1 LKQGEQMPPVVL
13 LLGPLRSAVSGVS
26 THLNLLFG
34 SALAGR
40 FRMVQFQVGSA
51 GRVETPLGR
60 LARLLASPVQL
71 ATSIVRHGVTIV
83 HINTSLDA
91 KAYWRDLVYVLV
103 AKACGA
109 RVLYQVHG
117 GAVSAFCGTPPLL
130 AAAARLVLR
139 TTFRWPDVVV
149 VISQIEYEAVT
160 ALAPRQRVVLL
171 PNGTDV
177 EALATRRKA
186 HAALDGPLRLL
197 YIGRLVR
204 TKGLYESLEA
214 IARLRTH
221 GVDTHLVIAGSGVEE
236 EGLRREVGRLKLQE
250 AVSFAGPAF
259 GERKRALFEEAQVL
273 LLPTYHRE
281 GLPYALLEGMAAG
294 LVPVVTRV
302 GAIPDVVEPDV
313 HGLFVPPRDPETL
326 ARALGALAADRA
338 LLARMSAASRE
349 RVATSYSVERLAG
362 DFTALYRVLGGPWPA
377 SKAA

>member
-1 LKQGEQMPPVVL
+1 MSAPVVL

-51 GRVETPLGR
+51 GRVETRLGW
-60 LARLLASPVQL
+60 LARLLASPFQL
-71 ATSIVRHGVTIV
+71 AAAIARHGVGIV
-83 HINTSLDA
+83 HVNTSLDA

-117 GAVSAFCGTPPLL
+117 GGVAAFCGSGPLR
-130 AAAARLVLR
+130 AAATRLVLR
-139 TTFRWPDVVV
+139 STFRWPDVVV
-149 VISQIEYEAVT
+149 VISQTEYEAVG

-177 EALATRRKA
+177 AAPARRGAMEAAPDT
-186 HAALDGPLRLL
+186 PLRLL

-214 IARLRTH
+214 IAQLRAQS
-221 GVDTHLVIAGSGVEE
+221 VDTHLVIAGSGVEE
-236 EGLRREVGRLKLQE
+236 EGLRREVEGSKLQE

-259 GERKRALFEEAQVL
+259 GERKRALFEQAQVL

-294 LVPVVTRV
+294 LVPIVTRI
-302 GAIPDVVEPDV
+302 GAIPDVVEPGV
-313 HGLFVPPRDPETL
+313 HGLFVPPRDPQALAGAIRTL
-326 ARALGALAADRA
+326 AHDRA
-338 LLARMSAASRE
+338 LLGRMSEAARE
-349 RVATSYSVERLAG
+349 RVAASYSVERLAG
-362 DFTALYRVLGGPWPA
+362 DFTALYRVMEKGRPHALAG
-377 SKAA
+377 

>member
-60 LARLLASPVQL
+60 LARLLASPIQL
-71 ATSIVRHGVTIV
+71 AASIVRNDVTIV

-117 GAVSAFCGTPPLL
+117 GAVAAFCGRNPIL
-130 AAAARLVLR
+130 AAATRLALR

-149 VISQIEYEAVT
+149 VISQIEYEAVR

-186 HAALDGPLRLL
+186 HAAPDGPLRML

-214 IARLRTH
+214 IARLRTQ

-236 EGLRREVGRLKLQE
+236 EGLRREVDGLKLQE

-313 HGLFVPPRDPETL
+313 HGLFVPPRDPEAL
-326 ARALGALAADRA
+326 ARALDALAADRA
-338 LLARMSAASRE
+338 LLARMSGASRE

-362 DFTALYRVLGGPWPA
+362 DFTALYRVLGGPWSA